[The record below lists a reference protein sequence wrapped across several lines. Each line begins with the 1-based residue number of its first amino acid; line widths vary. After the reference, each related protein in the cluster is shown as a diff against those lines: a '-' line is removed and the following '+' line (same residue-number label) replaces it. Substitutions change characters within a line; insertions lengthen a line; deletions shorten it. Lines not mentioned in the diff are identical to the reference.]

1 MKLIRKSEV
10 DKMQLSSLVKRVD
23 TLEGYLS
30 GHQVELKGTAKEADQ
45 LKQVNQKLVKV
56 ERYVKDLQMQEDTL
70 QAKGLVKDLAQYL
83 GTKPTLAAVRAVLAK
98 SDNRHALAAMKEQD
112 SDEEH
117 SSELINH
124 DGQSQAL
131 N

>member
-1 MKLIRKSEV
+1 MELIRKSEV

-56 ERYVKDLQMQEDTL
+56 ERYVKDLQMQEETL

-98 SDNRHALAAMKEQD
+98 SDNRHALAAMKEQG

-117 SSELINH
+117 RSEVINH